1 MITSD
6 IPSQP
11 WKHVSTDTLPRYHS
25 TLLMGTTPHGVRH
38 SLEIYIPIFFSTV
51 ILLTISKLS
60 NLHGCSLEGKWMKAR
75 DDIYKHSE
83 NYLAIEEK
91 KIAAFSGT

>member
-38 SLEIYIPIFFSTV
+38 SLEIYIPIFFNCYTSDNIQV
-51 ILLTISKLS
+51 VKSAWMFIR
-60 NLHGCSLEGKWMKAR
+60 GQMDEGER
-75 DDIYKHSE
+75 
-83 NYLAIEEK
+83 
-91 KIAAFSGT
+91 